1 MVCSSDSFLAFMGVE
16 VFYAVLCAERP
27 LNMLHW
33 RLAPAQWE
41 PPRQR
46 GDNEATR
53 GLPMDGLLS
62 SEAPAFEP
70 VGVEGADAYRFEP
83 AELGR
88 LLGQVSLR
96 RLSGPLLAPPTQ
108 PVRTAAG
115 GREPH

>member
-1 MVCSSDSFLAFMGVE
+1 MGVE
-16 VFYAVLCAERP
+16 VFYAKKD
-27 LNMLHW
+27 LHYALSVRSNA
-33 RLAPAQWE
+33 RLALSQWE
-41 PPRQR
+41 PPLPNFELCVARLLF
-46 GDNEATR
+46 ASLSTR

>member
-1 MVCSSDSFLAFMGVE
+1 VA
-16 VFYAVLCAERP
+16 
-27 LNMLHW
+27 
-33 RLAPAQWE
+33 RLLFASLS
-41 PPRQR
+41 
-46 GDNEATR
+46 TR